1 MIDEFKGSLRGLTD
15 YIMKIRIR
23 NPKGEPQHKSEFRL
37 NDKNS
42 LLRFLGILK
51 DKFGVDC
58 FEIKDKYKKKA
69 LEQQKEEMDNE
80 IKNLMEENNKDWREK
95 TRGLRET
102 DEEFREKAKK
112 ILSVNFKSRTNL

>member
-1 MIDEFKGSLRGLTD
+1 MIENIKGSLRGVSD
-15 YIMKIRIR
+15 FIMKIRIR
-23 NPKGEPQHKSEFRL
+23 NSNGEPQHKSEFRL

-58 FEIKDKYKKKA
+58 FEIKEKYKKKA
-69 LEQQKEEMDNE
+69 MAQQEKE
-80 IKNLMEENNKDWREK
+80 MEEEIESLQQENDKDWREK

-102 DEEFREKAKK
+102 DEEFRKKAKE
-112 ILSVNFKSRTNL
+112 IL